1 MNRFAYLM
9 CLFLFFSLFQ
19 CCTCNVEDNGND
31 MQGVWMLRKVV
42 FPTGYEVDYPNSR
55 GYVRCKIYDADS
67 SFYQVELLSVGNE
80 TIIVPLELERY
91 TFIHDITDTLLVENG
106 RYMRHFCLTSDTT
119 YTVFNNLEQEVWVKS
134 NDMTEKRKEE
144 IRSIVK
150 RNIELYKDN
159 VENFVF
165 STSERKLEKKS
176 RGLLFV
182 VVNLV
187 LLAILLALYMRSVMK
202 KNKMIKRELDL
213 IEEQNRLRPQPVLQA
228 MRLVEHEFFSSE
240 YYRDLKAKID
250 SGEAL
255 KQEDL
260 YELEQRIKPL
270 YPNFASR
277 LYSLYNMSVHEYQ
290 VCLLLKINISPSQI
304 ASALCREVSSISSTR
319 SRLYSKVFGKKGSS
333 KEWDAFIATL

>member
-1 MNRFAYLM
+1 M
-9 CLFLFFSLFQ
+9 CLFLSLSFFQ
-19 CCTCNVEDNGND
+19 CCSYNKKEKGND
-31 MQGVWMLRKVV
+31 LQGVWMLKKII

-91 TFIHDITDTLLVENG
+91 TFIHDVTDTLLVENG

-119 YTVFNNLEQEVWVKS
+119 YSVFNNLEQEIWVKS
-134 NDMTEKRKEE
+134 NDMTENRKEE
-144 IRSIVK
+144 IRTIVK
-150 RNIELYKDN
+150 RNIETYEDDIK
-159 VENFVF
+159 NFVF
-165 STSERKLEKKS
+165 STSERKLERKS
-176 RGLLFV
+176 RNLLFV
-182 VVNLV
+182 IANLV
-187 LLAILLALYMRSVMK
+187 LLAILLALYMRSVIK
-202 KNKMIKRELDL
+202 KNKVIKRELEL
-213 IEEQNRLRPQPVLQA
+213 IEEQNRLRPQPVIQA
-228 MRLVEHEFFSSE
+228 MRQVEQEFFSSD
-240 YYRDLKAKID
+240 YYHALRGKIE
-250 SGEAL
+250 SGEVL

-260 YELEQRIKPL
+260 DELEQHLKPL
-270 YPNFASR
+270 YPNFSTR
-277 LYSLYNMSVHEYQ
+277 LHSLYSMSVHEYQ

>member
-1 MNRFAYLM
+1 MNRYYYLM
-9 CLFLFFSLFQ
+9 CLFVSLSFFQ
-19 CCTCNVEDNGND
+19 CCSYNEKEKGND
-31 MQGVWMLRKVV
+31 LQGVWMLKKII

-91 TFIHDITDTLLVENG
+91 TFIHDVTDTLLVENG

-119 YTVFNNLEQEVWVKS
+119 YTVFNNLEQEIWVKS
-134 NDMTEKRKEE
+134 NDMTENRKEE
-144 IRSIVK
+144 IRTIVK
-150 RNIELYKDN
+150 RNIETYEDDIK
-159 VENFVF
+159 NFVF
-165 STSERKLEKKS
+165 STSERKLERKS
-176 RGLLFV
+176 RNLLFV
-182 VVNLV
+182 IANLV
-187 LLAILLALYMRSVMK
+187 LLAILLALYMRSVIK
-202 KNKMIKRELDL
+202 KNKVIKRELEL
-213 IEEQNRLRPQPVLQA
+213 IEEQNRLRPQPVIQA
-228 MRLVEHEFFSSE
+228 MRQVEQEFFSSD
-240 YYRDLKAKID
+240 YYHALRGNIE
-250 SGEAL
+250 SGEVL

-260 YELEQRIKPL
+260 DELEQHLKPL
-270 YPNFASR
+270 YPNFSARLHS
-277 LYSLYNMSVHEYQ
+277 LYSMSVHEYQ

>member
-1 MNRFAYLM
+1 M
-9 CLFLFFSLFQ
+9 CLFLSLSFFQ
-19 CCTCNVEDNGND
+19 CCSYNEKEKRND
-31 MQGVWMLRKVV
+31 LQGVWMLKKII

-91 TFIHDITDTLLVENG
+91 TFIHDVTDILLVENG

-119 YTVFNNLEQEVWVKS
+119 YSVFNNLEQEIWVKS
-134 NDMTEKRKEE
+134 NDMTENRKEE
-144 IRSIVK
+144 IRTIVK
-150 RNIELYKDN
+150 RNIERNEDDIK
-159 VENFVF
+159 NFVF
-165 STSERKLEKKS
+165 STSERKLERKS
-176 RGLLFV
+176 RNLLFV
-182 VVNLV
+182 IANLV
-187 LLAILLALYMRSVMK
+187 LLAILLALYMRSVIK
-202 KNKMIKRELDL
+202 KNKVIKRELEL
-213 IEEQNRLRPQPVLQA
+213 IEEQNRLRPQPVIQA
-228 MRLVEHEFFSSE
+228 MRQVEQEFFSSD
-240 YYRDLKAKID
+240 YYHTLRRKIE
-250 SGEAL
+250 SGEVL

-260 YELEQRIKPL
+260 DELEQHIKPL
-270 YPNFASR
+270 YPNFSTR
-277 LYSLYNMSVHEYQ
+277 LHSLYSMSVHEYQ

>member
-9 CLFLFFSLFQ
+9 CLFFSYLFFQ
-19 CCTCNVEDNGND
+19 CSPYNEECGGDD
-31 MQGVWMLRKVV
+31 MQGVWMLKKII

-91 TFIHDITDTLLVENG
+91 TFIHDVTDTLLVENG

-119 YTVFNNLEQEVWVKS
+119 YTVFNNLEQEIWVKS

-144 IRSIVK
+144 IRSVVK
-150 RNIELYKDN
+150 KNIESYKED
-159 VENFVF
+159 VKNFVF
-165 STSERKLEKKS
+165 STNERKLEKKS
-176 RGLLFV
+176 RNLLFL
-182 VVNLV
+182 VVNLL
-187 LLAILLALYMRSVMK
+187 LLAILLALYMRSVIK
-202 KNKMIKRELDL
+202 KNKVIKRELEL

-228 MRLVEHEFFSSE
+228 MRLVEQEFFSSE
-240 YYRDLKAKID
+240 YYLDLRARID
-250 SGEAL
+250 GGEVL

-260 YELEQRIKPL
+260 SELEQRLKPL
-270 YPNFASR
+270 YPNFATR

>member
-1 MNRFAYLM
+1 MLDKFHKKIG
-9 CLFLFFSLFQ
+9 Q
-19 CCTCNVEDNGND
+19 KEKGND
-31 MQGVWMLRKVV
+31 LQGVWMLKKII

-91 TFIHDITDTLLVENG
+91 TFIHDVTDTLLVENG

-119 YTVFNNLEQEVWVKS
+119 YTVFNNLEQEIWVKS
-134 NDMTEKRKEE
+134 NDMTENRKEE
-144 IRSIVK
+144 IRTIVK
-150 RNIELYKDN
+150 RNIERNEDDIK
-159 VENFVF
+159 NFVF
-165 STSERKLEKKS
+165 STSERKLERKS
-176 RGLLFV
+176 RNLLFV
-182 VVNLV
+182 IANLV
-187 LLAILLALYMRSVMK
+187 LLAILLALYMRSVIK
-202 KNKMIKRELDL
+202 KNKVIKRELEL
-213 IEEQNRLRPQPVLQA
+213 IEEQNRLRPQPVIQA
-228 MRLVEHEFFSSE
+228 MRQVEQEFFSSD
-240 YYRDLKAKID
+240 YYHALRGKIE
-250 SGEAL
+250 SGEVL

-260 YELEQRIKPL
+260 DELEQHIKPL
-270 YPNFASR
+270 YPNFSTR
-277 LYSLYNMSVHEYQ
+277 LHSLYSMSVHEYQ